1 MKGVAAV
8 LMTMSLA
15 ACATPAAQPE
25 RPAVIVNPTESRSE
39 LLDVLRQALNG
50 RPLTIADDALTQ
62 DSLLII
68 ERARPSDS
76 GRLLDGRELEMP
88 ERFRLVT
95 HAATCT
101 LIHERTGRSW
111 MLKTARCKP
120 IQ

>member
-1 MKGVAAV
+1 MKGVAAALV
-8 LMTMSLA
+8 TMLLA

-25 RPAVIVNPTESRSE
+25 RPAVIVNPTESRTE

-68 ERARPSDS
+68 ERARPSGPG

-95 HAATCT
+95 NTSTCT
-101 LIHERTGRSW
+101 LIHERTRRSW
-111 MLKTARCKP
+111 MLRTARCKA
-120 IQ
+120 I